1 MRQYP
6 ILFLLIFP
14 NFIFAQSTFLT
25 EFATK
30 WRSATDY
37 TQKVMGAMPQK
48 QYGFK
53 PSKAEMSFEEQLVH
67 MANNMNWLRSNFLTD
82 DQAPYPERMEVKGKS
97 RKEIVEILNKSLK
110 YIQKISE
117 TFDEKRL
124 DEKVEFQ
131 SQMLTKRQIFSL
143 LSDHHTHHRAQL
155 LVYLRLKGETPPEYV
170 GW

>member
-1 MRQYP
+1 MRNYI
-6 ILFLLIFP
+6 ILFLLFST

-37 TQKVMGAMPQK
+37 TQKIMDTMPKK

-53 PSKAEMSFEEQLVH
+53 PSKQEMSFEEQLVH
-67 MANNMNWLRSNFLTD
+67 MANNMNWLGSNFLTD
-82 DQAPYPERMEVKGKS
+82 TPAPFTDMVEVKGKS
-97 RKEIVEILNKSLK
+97 RKEIVAILNKSLK
-110 YIQKISE
+110 YIQNISE

-131 SQMLTKRQIFSL
+131 SQLLTKRQIFSL

-155 LVYLRLKGETPPEYV
+155 LVYLRIKGETPPKYV